1 LILEPTAVSCSDQV
15 RCPFPT
21 CHSTILFDGV
31 VSTMGLM
38 AILFLFLC
46 LAPTFAFSQPT
57 DQRLRVATRIIKP
70 FVFEENRALT
80 GFSIELWQEI
90 STQLNTKSEFVMKP
104 TVKDLLEATRS
115 KEVDLAIA
123 AISITA
129 EREIDWDFS
138 QPMFDAGLQ
147 ILTPAQ
153 GAQSSLFATI
163 IAGVFSSA
171 VLPILGLVLL
181 MILIPAHLV
190 WFFERRNSTGML
202 AHRSYF
208 PGIFEACW
216 WAASTLAT
224 QADQMPRAA
233 LARIVAVIWMF
244 ASVVFIAYFT
254 AAVTSSLTLQQL
266 RGDINGP
273 EDLPGKRIATVKGS
287 TSMDYLRSRNIEA
300 MEFANVEE
308 ALRAIQQGS
317 ADAAVYDAPVLLY
330 YASHQGKGKMQVV
343 GNIFRKESYGILF
356 PSNSPHRKPVNEAL
370 LKLRENGTYD
380 RLYGKWFGGTGP

>member
-1 LILEPTAVSCSDQV
+1 LLCSITFPATHRINDSDKDMKRLVTA
-15 RCPFPT
+15 
-21 CHSTILFDGV
+21 
-31 VSTMGLM
+31 
-38 AILFLFLC
+38 FLL
-46 LAPTFAFSQPT
+46 LVTAASALGQPRE
-57 DQRLRVATRIIKP
+57 QKLRVGTRIVKP

-90 STQLNTKSEFVMKP
+90 SRQLNAQSEFIMKP
-104 TVKDLLEATRS
+104 SVKELLEATRS
-115 KEVDLAIA
+115 KELDLAIA

-153 GAQSSLFATI
+153 GTQGGLVAAI

-181 MILIPAHLV
+181 MILVPAHLV
-190 WFFERRNSTGML
+190 WFFERRNSTGMIN
-202 AHRSYF
+202 HRSYF

-273 EDLPGKRIATVKGS
+273 EDLPGKRVATVKGS

-300 MEFANVEE
+300 MEFTNVEE
-308 ALRAIQQGS
+308 ALQAIHQGS
-317 ADAAVYDAPVLLY
+317 ADAVVYDAPVLLY
-330 YASHQGKGKMQVV
+330 YASHGGKGKAQVV
-343 GNIFRKESYGILF
+343 GNVFRKESYGILF
-356 PSNSPHRKPVNEAL
+356 PSNSAYRKPVNEAL
-370 LKLRENGTYD
+370 LKIRENGTYD
-380 RLYGKWFGGTGP
+380 RLYGKWFGGNGS

>member
-1 LILEPTAVSCSDQV
+1 MKRLVTA
-15 RCPFPT
+15 
-21 CHSTILFDGV
+21 
-31 VSTMGLM
+31 
-38 AILFLFLC
+38 FLL
-46 LAPTFAFSQPT
+46 LVTAASVLGQPRE
-57 DQRLRVATRIIKP
+57 QKLRVGTRIVKP

-90 STQLNTKSEFVMKP
+90 SRQLNAQSEFIMKP
-104 TVKDLLEATRS
+104 SVKELLDATRS

-153 GAQSSLFATI
+153 GTQSSLFTSI

-190 WFFERRNSTGML
+190 WFFERRNSTGMIT
-202 AHRSYF
+202 HRSYF

-233 LARIVAVIWMF
+233 LARVVAVISMF
-244 ASVVFIAYFT
+244 AGVVFIAYFT
-254 AAVTSSLTLQQL
+254 ATVTSSLTLQQL

-273 EDLPGKRIATVKGS
+273 EDLPGKRVATVKGS

-300 MEFANVEE
+300 MEFTNVEE
-308 ALRAIQQGS
+308 ALRAMQQGS
-317 ADAAVYDAPVLLY
+317 ADAVIYDAPVLLY

-356 PSNSPHRKPVNEAL
+356 PSNSLYRKPVNEAL
-370 LKLRENGTYD
+370 LKIRENGTYD
-380 RLYGKWFGGTGP
+380 RLYEKWFGGNRP

>member
-1 LILEPTAVSCSDQV
+1 MLCSITFPATHRINDSDKDMKRLVTA
-15 RCPFPT
+15 
-21 CHSTILFDGV
+21 
-31 VSTMGLM
+31 
-38 AILFLFLC
+38 FLL
-46 LAPTFAFSQPT
+46 LVTAASALGQPRE
-57 DQRLRVATRIIKP
+57 QKLRVGTRIVKP

-90 STQLNTKSEFVMKP
+90 SRQLNAQSEFIMKP
-104 TVKDLLEATRS
+104 SVKELLEATRS
-115 KEVDLAIA
+115 KELDLAIA

-153 GAQSSLFATI
+153 GTQSGLVAAI

-190 WFFERRNSTGML
+190 WFFERKNSTGML
-202 AHRSYF
+202 THRSYV

-266 RGDINGP
+266 RGDISGP
-273 EDLPGKRIATVKGS
+273 EDLPGKRVATVKGS
-287 TSMDYLRSRNIEA
+287 TSMDYLRRHNIEA
-300 MEFANVEE
+300 TEFTNVEQ
-308 ALRAIQQGS
+308 AFKAAQQGS
-317 ADAAVYDAPVLLY
+317 ADAVVYDAPVLLY
-330 YASHQGKGKMQVV
+330 YASHEGKGKVQVV

-356 PSNSPHRKPVNEAL
+356 PSNSPYRKPVNEAL
-370 LKLRENGTYD
+370 LKIREDGTYD
-380 RLYGKWFGGTGP
+380 RLYGKWFGSNGP

>member
-1 LILEPTAVSCSDQV
+1 MKRLATA
-15 RCPFPT
+15 
-21 CHSTILFDGV
+21 
-31 VSTMGLM
+31 
-38 AILFLFLC
+38 FLVIVTAASVLG
-46 LAPTFAFSQPT
+46 QPRET
-57 DQRLRVATRIIKP
+57 KLRIATRIIKP

-90 STQLNTKSEFVMKP
+90 SRQLNAQSEFIMKP
-104 TVKDLLEATRS
+104 SVKELLDATRS

-147 ILTPAQ
+147 ILTPVQ
-153 GAQSSLFATI
+153 GTQGGLVAAI

-190 WFFERRNSTGML
+190 WFFERKNSTGTIT
-202 AHRSYF
+202 HRSYF

-254 AAVTSSLTLQQL
+254 ATVTSSLTLQQL
-266 RGDINGP
+266 RGDIN
-273 EDLPGKRIATVKGS
+273 
-287 TSMDYLRSRNIEA
+287 NIEA

-308 ALRAIQQGS
+308 ALRAVQQGS
-317 ADAAVYDAPVLLY
+317 ADAVVYDAPVLLY
-330 YASHQGKGKMQVV
+330 YASHGGKGKVQVV

-356 PSNSPHRKPVNEAL
+356 PSNSPYRKPVNEAL
-370 LKLRENGTYD
+370 LKIRENGTYD
-380 RLYGKWFGGTGP
+380 RLYGKWFGGNGS

>member
-1 LILEPTAVSCSDQV
+1 MTTEPTAVN
-15 RCPFPT
+15 CPEQAGSSSPNLQA
-21 CHSTILFDGV
+21 SILFGRKIFV
-31 VSTMGLM
+31 AGLI
-38 AILFLFLC
+38 AILFLWF
-46 LAPTFAFSQPT
+46 ATVTAFSQPKEQT
-57 DQRLRVATRIIKP
+57 LRVATRIIKP
-70 FVFEENRALT
+70 FVFDQNRTLT

-90 STQLNTKSEFVMKP
+90 SSQLNAKSEFVMKAS
-104 TVKDLLEATRS
+104 VRELLEATRS

-153 GAQSSLFATI
+153 GTRGGLVAAI

-181 MILIPAHLV
+181 IILIPAHLI
-190 WFFERRNSTGML
+190 WLFERRNSTGML

-244 ASVVFIAYFT
+244 TSVVFIAYFT
-254 AAVTSSLTLQQL
+254 ATVTSSLTLQQL
-266 RGDINGP
+266 RGEINGP
-273 EDLPGKRIATVKGS
+273 EDLPGKRNATVKGS
-287 TSMDYLRSRNIEA
+287 TSMDYLRGHNIAA

-317 ADAAVYDAPVLLY
+317 ADAVVYDAPVLLY
-330 YASHQGKGKMQVV
+330 YASHEGKGKVQVV

-356 PSNSPHRKPVNEAL
+356 PSNSPYRKPVNEAL
-370 LKLRENGTYD
+370 LKIRENGTYD
-380 RLYGKWFGGTGP
+380 RLYGKWFSSAGS

>member
-1 LILEPTAVSCSDQV
+1 MISEPTVSCSDQV

-21 CHSTILFDGV
+21 RQSTILSARV
-31 VSTMGLM
+31 VVFTMGLM
-38 AILFLFLC
+38 AILFIC
-46 LAPTFAFSQPT
+46 LAPTVALSQPT
-57 DQRLRVATRIIKP
+57 DHKFRVATRIIKP
-70 FVFEENRALT
+70 FVFEENHALT

-90 STQLNTKSEFVMKP
+90 SGQLNAKSEFVMKA

-115 KEVDLAIA
+115 KEADLAIA

-147 ILTPAQ
+147 IMTPAQ
-153 GAQSSLFATI
+153 GTSSGLFTGI
-163 IAGVFSSA
+163 TGGVFSST
-171 VLPILGLVLL
+171 VLPFLGLVLL
-181 MILIPAHLV
+181 MLLVPAHLV
-190 WFFERRNSTGML
+190 WFFEQKHSTGML
-202 AHRSYF
+202 THRSYF

-244 ASVVFIAYFT
+244 TSVVFIAYFT
-254 AAVTSSLTLQQL
+254 AAVTSALTLQQL

-300 MEFANVEE
+300 TEFANIEE
-308 ALRAIQQGS
+308 VLRVLRQGS
-317 ADAAVYDAPVLLY
+317 VDAVVYDAPVLLY

-370 LKLRENGTYD
+370 LKIRENGTYD
-380 RLYGKWFGGTGP
+380 RLYQKWFGSNSS

>member
-1 LILEPTAVSCSDQV
+1 LLCSITAPAAHRINDSDKDMK
-15 RCPFPT
+15 RLATAFL
-21 CHSTILFDGV
+21 LFITVASVLG
-31 VSTMGLM
+31 
-38 AILFLFLC
+38 
-46 LAPTFAFSQPT
+46 QPRE
-57 DQRLRVATRIIKP
+57 QKLRVGTRIVKP

-90 STQLNTKSEFVMKP
+90 SGQLNAKSEFVMKA
-104 TVKDLLEATRS
+104 TVKELLEATRS

-153 GAQSSLFATI
+153 GTQSSLFTSI

-273 EDLPGKRIATVKGS
+273 EDLPGKRVATVKGS

-300 MEFANVEE
+300 MEFTNVEE
-308 ALRAIQQGS
+308 ALRAMQQGS
-317 ADAAVYDAPVLLY
+317 ADAVVYDAPVLLY

-343 GNIFRKESYGILF
+343 GNIFRKENYGILF
-356 PSNSPHRKPVNEAL
+356 PSNSPYRKPVNEAL
-370 LKLRENGTYD
+370 LKIRENGTYD
-380 RLYGKWFGGTGP
+380 RLYEKWFGGNRP